1 MRVVS
6 GDIALMSRGAEPPAL
21 NLEGLYRDE
30 SGRVLATLIRL
41 LGDFDLAEEAMQE
54 AFLAA
59 LRHWPHEG
67 SPEQPTAWL
76 ITTARRKALDHL
88 RRRTWL
94 VARRHTLE
102 HLEALECLGVSDETD
117 EDMHDDALRLIF
129 TCCHPALATEAQV
142 ALTLRTVCGL
152 STEEIS
158 HAFLV
163 PVATL
168 AQRLV
173 RAKQKIREAA
183 IPYRVPPREKL
194 PDRLKAVMLVIY
206 LVFNEG
212 YAASSGEARVRRALC
227 AEAIRLGRHLAKLT
241 PHEPEVRALLAL
253 MLLHDSRRDARV
265 DLQGDI
271 VLLDDQ
277 DRSRWDHPQIQEG
290 LELVESALRARVPP
304 GSYALQAA
312 IAAVHAQA
320 ARASDTDWRQIADLY
335 ERLMRI
341 TDSPVVKLNH
351 AVAVGMA
358 EGPARGLELL
368 NAFAVRE
375 ELGHYHVFP
384 ATRADLLY
392 RLERWDDAAGAYRQ
406 ALALTTNEAEQRFL
420 RRRLSETEA
429 RVATRGAGEG
439 DRDARR

>member
-1 MRVVS
+1 MRSIS
-6 GDIALMSRGAEPPAL
+6 GDIALMPPRGEPSAV
-21 NLEGLYRDE
+21 NMESLYRDE

-54 AFLAA
+54 AFAVA
-59 LRHWPHEG
+59 LQRWPHDG
-67 SPEQPTAWL
+67 VPERPTSWL
-76 ITTARRKALDHL
+76 ITTGRRKALDHL

-94 VARRHTLE
+94 STRLGTLE
-102 HLEALECLGVSDETD
+102 HLEALERLRVSETD
-117 EDMHDDALRLIF
+117 EDMHDDVLRLIF
-129 TCCHPALATEAQV
+129 TCCHPALAIETQV

-152 STEEIS
+152 STEEIA

-183 IPYRVPPREKL
+183 IPYRLPPTEQL

-212 YAASSGEARVRRALC
+212 YAASSGEARVRRELC
-227 AEAIRLGRHLAKLT
+227 REAIRLGRLLANLMS
-241 PHEPEVRALLAL
+241 HEPEVRGLLAL

-265 DLQGDI
+265 DSEGDI

-277 DRSRWDHPQIQEG
+277 DRTRWDHRQIQEG
-290 LELVESALRARVPP
+290 LGLVESALRSGVPP

-312 IAAVHAQA
+312 IAAVHAAA
-320 ARASDTDWRQIADLY
+320 ARASQTDWPQIADLY
-335 ERLMRI
+335 ERLMRV
-341 TDSPVVKLNH
+341 TDSPVVELNH
-351 AVAVGMA
+351 AVAVGMT
-358 EGPARGLELL
+358 EGPARGLQLLDALEARAELD
-368 NAFAVRE
+368 
-375 ELGHYHVFP
+375 HYHLLP
-384 ATRADLLY
+384 AARADLLR
-392 RLERWDDAAGAYRQ
+392 RLERWDDAVEAYRQ

-420 RRRLSETEA
+420 RRQLLDAQARAQSE
-429 RVATRGAGEG
+429 G
-439 DRDARR
+439 